1 MPPSRR
7 LLLGSGALAL
17 AAPRVARAA
26 WPSDRPIE
34 VIVPF
39 PPGGGVD
46 IMARSFLP
54 FLQARLPGSR
64 FVVNNRGGA
73 GGQIGT
79 ETTANA
85 APDGHILGAVSM
97 PGFVSIPVERSARY
111 RPADMTLL
119 ANVVDD
125 PCALI
130 VRADQPWRTLADLVA
145 AARARPETLT
155 YGTTG
160 TGGDDHLTMLA
171 FEELTGARF
180 NHVPFT
186 GMSQLFPQLLSG
198 GLDIGAMN
206 VSEALPLVREGRLR
220 GLGQAGAE
228 RWAQM
233 PGVPTYREQGVD
245 LVGSAS
251 RGFASPGGLPAPV
264 RERLEA
270 AFASALADPAFE
282 REAERLG
289 MPLRPVVGPAYRD
302 LVLRA
307 EATYRALWQ
316 RRPWLDR

>member
-1 MPPSRR
+1 
-7 LLLGSGALAL
+7 
-17 AAPRVARAA
+17 V
-26 WPSDRPIE
+26 
-34 VIVPF
+34 
-39 PPGGGVD
+39 
-46 IMARSFLP
+46 
-54 FLQARLPGSR
+54 
-64 FVVNNRGGA
+64 
-73 GGQIGT
+73 
-79 ETTANA
+79 
-85 APDGHILGAVSM
+85 
-97 PGFVSIPVERSARY
+97 PGFVTIPIERPVRY
-111 RPADMTLL
+111 RPAEMTLL

-125 PCALI
+125 PCALV
-130 VRADQPWRTLADLVA
+130 VRADKPWRTLAGLVA
-145 AARARPETLT
+145 AARARPEAIS

-160 TGGDDHLTMLA
+160 TGSDDHLTMLA

-186 GMSQLFPQLLSG
+186 GMAQLFPQLLSS
-198 GLDIGAMN
+198 GLDVGAMN
-206 VSEALPLVREGRLR
+206 ASEALPLVREGRLR

-233 PGVPTYREQGVD
+233 PDLPTYREQGVD

-251 RGFASPGGLPAPV
+251 RGFVAPGGLPAPV

>member
-7 LLLGSGALAL
+7 VLLGSGALAL

-46 IMARSFLP
+46 IMARAFLP

-79 ETTANA
+79 EATANA
-85 APDGHILGAVSM
+85 APDGHTLGAVSM

-180 NHVPFT
+180 SHVPFT
-186 GMSQLFPQLLSG
+186 GMSQLFPQLLSR

-233 PGVPTYREQGVD
+233 PDVPTYREQGVD

-251 RGFASPGGLPAPV
+251 RGFAAPGGLPAPV